1 MKVHAYALALI
12 LLTMSLAGCAS
23 GDEQPNPPQGA
34 YWTGYGEY
42 IGDLYFE
49 DDGTAH
55 YVTADGINMTNDD
68 CYDSMYASSSYLILL
83 KQEGAVCHWLSP
95 QFTVTWE
102 LNETHSIDDAYEV
115 KSTGDGWSST
125 VNCFVGSDYLVCAS
139 PSNNPNVL
147 GCDLMVKGDPPI
159 DLKYDEDAEINIK
172 WNQDFYNGTFD
183 QVSSEPSKFG
193 CWTFDWASLNDA

>member
-1 MKVHAYALALI
+1 MKTPAYALALI

-23 GDEQPNPPQGA
+23 DDDQPNPPQGA
-34 YWTGYGEY
+34 YWSGYGEY

-49 DDGTAH
+49 DDGSAH
-55 YVTADGINMTNDD
+55 IITADGINMTNDD
-68 CYDSMYASSSYLILL
+68 CYDSMYYGSSSLTLL
-83 KQEGAVCHWLSP
+83 KQEGAVCHWAAWY
-95 QFTVTWE
+95 TVTWE
-102 LNETHSIDDAYEV
+102 LNESHPIDGAYEI
-115 KSTGDGWSST
+115 KISMDGYSET
-125 VNCFVGSDYLVCAS
+125 NNCFAGSDYLVCAA

-147 GCDLMVKGDPPI
+147 GCSLAVKGDPPV

-172 WNQDFYNGTFD
+172 WNQDFYDDTFE